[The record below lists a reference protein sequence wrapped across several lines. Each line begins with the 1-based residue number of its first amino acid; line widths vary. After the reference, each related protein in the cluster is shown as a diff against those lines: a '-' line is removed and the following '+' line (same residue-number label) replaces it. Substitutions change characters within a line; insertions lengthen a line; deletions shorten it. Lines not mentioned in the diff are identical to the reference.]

1 MVGSLAVPL
10 RPKEAALLAF
20 LCDHSPRSFSRQYVA
35 SEMWPGRDIDSALH
49 SLSQL
54 VYQLRQKVPDL
65 PIGSDVRALSL
76 AGVTSDVDH
85 LRRLVDSR
93 LYKEALDL
101 LDGFLLNDEPS
112 ATVCFRAWYDSQQ
125 QEVLDLAERG
135 LHGLIVEGQD
145 DSDWL
150 CVSNVCHLLLQAT
163 IPPKV
168 AYDGLIVFYLRNRQY
183 QKAQQV
189 HARLEEAY
197 CVAPPLSQYQ
207 GIVGKDEATH
217 HQGEF
222 TKEVRFS
229 GRMEELEGLRR
240 LWLSAEGG
248 KGQVALITGEAG
260 IGKTRL
266 AYQLLRRVALSGGR
280 VWTARCHSAK
290 RRIPFSGVA
299 ELLLDNV
306 CDEYV
311 LSPEIKSLVEMFTAA
326 GHAVAGR
333 TIAGDHATYQ
343 VLDAL
348 LDAIGTLTE
357 GRPLAVL
364 VDDIQWADEFTARLL
379 TLWALRLPKWRALLV
394 MTART
399 HEAEQTPDWI
409 TQDLACE
416 NFHLGQLT
424 IESAVEIVSSFE
436 QKNSVSLVPELRNKI
451 TWESAGRPLLLLE
464 ALSAAVLS
472 GPSERTK
479 VEAVFLPES
488 AEALLRRRFHH
499 LSYDASWLSGLLAVR
514 GQPQDPG
521 ALAEMSGKPDFVV
534 AAALEELSSRG
545 IVELARGKIG
555 FAHDLMRETAYRHL
569 SPFTRAILHLRVAEQ
584 LAEEGATEGLLA
596 LHYAEGG
603 DAERSGTLGLIAAR
617 SAKAMCLYSDAEF
630 YYRLVIRS
638 GAADAQTSAA
648 REFAKHLTLVGRTL
662 EIGPL
667 LEVLSSS
674 SGDADVLLL
683 SRLLRLEQERASGG
697 KQVSHMIATAR
708 EIISTAEAG
717 ESSDLALCLGLIL
730 DIAYESGLS
739 EFGEEITTILAN
751 TANSSTNEIFRLEA
765 QAFLALWN
773 GATNGYQNYL
783 PEVQSIQGPRRN
795 NILTAALIDYVHG
808 TLILLSGA
816 LREAETLLERSLAL
830 ATSAGDLRRS
840 WAVHANLGLVLL
852 ERGEYDV
859 ARQHMEAMLAA
870 PALSY
875 KLRAHANLAVL
886 YYENGEDELALNTVR
901 LLVRLET
908 SFTSV
913 RSSSTAAAVAG
924 LVHLRAGRWDAANE
938 SLTELRFDDGSDDYK
953 YGDVGYTVQF
963 IALMLARSKRHDDAL
978 TLLDKSIDDVQGR
991 DRIRVLRLTCTK
1003 ARILAEVDQ
1012 DRSYSLA
1019 KYVEHEAQLL
1029 DARNIGLEAHRILCA
1044 TRLQL

>member
-1 MVGSLAVPL
+1 
-10 RPKEAALLAF
+10 
-20 LCDHSPRSFSRQYVA
+20 
-35 SEMWPGRDIDSALH
+35 
-49 SLSQL
+49 
-54 VYQLRQKVPDL
+54 
-65 PIGSDVRALSL
+65 
-76 AGVTSDVDH
+76 
-85 LRRLVDSR
+85 
-93 LYKEALDL
+93 
-101 LDGFLLNDEPS
+101 
-112 ATVCFRAWYDSQQ
+112 
-125 QEVLDLAERG
+125 
-135 LHGLIVEGQD
+135 
-145 DSDWL
+145 
-150 CVSNVCHLLLQAT
+150 
-163 IPPKV
+163 
-168 AYDGLIVFYLRNRQY
+168 
-183 QKAQQV
+183 
-189 HARLEEAY
+189 
-197 CVAPPLSQYQ
+197 
-207 GIVGKDEATH
+207 
-217 HQGEF
+217 
-222 TKEVRFS
+222 
-229 GRMEELEGLRR
+229 
-240 LWLSAEGG
+240 
-248 KGQVALITGEAG
+248 
-260 IGKTRL
+260 
-266 AYQLLRRVALSGGR
+266 
-280 VWTARCHSAK
+280 
-290 RRIPFSGVA
+290 
-299 ELLLDNV
+299 
-306 CDEYV
+306 
-311 LSPEIKSLVEMFTAA
+311 
-326 GHAVAGR
+326 
-333 TIAGDHATYQ
+333 
-343 VLDAL
+343 
-348 LDAIGTLTE
+348 
-357 GRPLAVL
+357 
-364 VDDIQWADEFTARLL
+364 
-379 TLWALRLPKWRALLV
+379 
-394 MTART
+394 
-399 HEAEQTPDWI
+399 
-409 TQDLACE
+409 
-416 NFHLGQLT
+416 
-424 IESAVEIVSSFE
+424 
-436 QKNSVSLVPELRNKI
+436 
-451 TWESAGRPLLLLE
+451 
-464 ALSAAVLS
+464 
-472 GPSERTK
+472 
-479 VEAVFLPES
+479 
-488 AEALLRRRFHH
+488 
-499 LSYDASWLSGLLAVR
+499 
-514 GQPQDPG
+514 
-521 ALAEMSGKPDFVV
+521 
-534 AAALEELSSRG
+534 
-545 IVELARGKIG
+545 
-555 FAHDLMRETAYRHL
+555 
-569 SPFTRAILHLRVAEQ
+569 
-584 LAEEGATEGLLA
+584 
-596 LHYAEGG
+596 
-603 DAERSGTLGLIAAR
+603 
-617 SAKAMCLYSDAEF
+617 
-630 YYRLVIRS
+630 
-638 GAADAQTSAA
+638 
-648 REFAKHLTLVGRTL
+648 
-662 EIGPL
+662 
-667 LEVLSSS
+667 VLSSS